1 MKSRTSTERGEPM
14 GRGSAATT
22 RSTSMARADENSPAG
37 AAADRGRGA
46 SQGVTAAATTR
57 TTRATMRSAAKR

>member
-1 MKSRTSTERGEPM
+1 M

-22 RSTSMARADENSPAG
+22 RSTSIARADENSPAG

-46 SQGVTAAATTR
+46 SQGVTATT
-57 TTRATMRSAAKR
+57 TTKTTKATMSAANR